1 MLKAIASGL
10 PRFRR
15 GLVGVAAVLAL
26 TASAPAPAQLFG
38 RATVIRNARIVTMNG
53 PVIERGSIVI
63 KGGVITEIG
72 AEVKAP
78 LLSRTIDASGKT
90 VTPGFIDAWSAL
102 GQLGG
107 SRHVDATSNAWDAF
121 DRYARDDFREALRR
135 GVTSIYIGAASA
147 PGISGTGVVVQ
158 LIPGKGRS
166 AGKVLKEDAA
176 LCVDLGSSQKAVAR
190 MKTFRDLRKKF
201 LTAQEYRKSLEDY
214 EEDLE
219 EYLKELKKLR
229 EEKESAEGDE
239 KDDSESGEEDDGPSE
254 DDEPAPSPEEDEDGD
269 DEGGDEKLGRGYGAT
284 YSSDAGSLRIRRR
297 SAEGNGDDDKKD
309 EKSDE
314 KSDEK
319 DGEKKDD
326 DELKKPEKPK
336 FDATSKLLLRAIDH
350 ELPLRIRAHRSADIL
365 NALELADE
373 FNLDIVLEGAT
384 DAYLVADR
392 IADADVPVVLGQVV
406 RTDVFERNEFRR
418 HTIRNAAA
426 LSKAGVRWTV
436 GSGARN
442 ANASR
447 FVAQNAQLAW
457 SRGVHDNMSS
467 SGGPNWMRTVTLD
480 AAAVLG
486 LSSRIGVL
494 KSGAQADLAIWDGVP
509 GDPSSKVVRVLV
521 AGKTAYLAPKSTGGG
536 S

>member
-1 MLKAIASGL
+1 M
-10 PRFRR
+10 
-15 GLVGVAAVLAL
+15 
-26 TASAPAPAQLFG
+26 
-38 RATVIRNARIVTMNG
+38 IRNARIVTMDG
-53 PVIERGSIVI
+53 SVIERGSIVI

-78 LLSRTIDASGKT
+78 LLSRTIDAAGKT

-102 GQLGG
+102 GRLGG

-176 LCVDLGSSQKAVAR
+176 LCVDLGSGQKAVAR

-254 DDEPAPSPEEDEDGD
+254 DDEPAPSPDEDEDGD
-269 DEGGDEKLGRGYGAT
+269 DEGGDEKLGRGYAAT
-284 YSSDAGSLRIRRR
+284 HSSDVGSLRIRRR

-319 DGEKKDD
+319 RREDGEKKDD

-436 GSGARN
+436 GSGARD

-457 SRGVHDNMSS
+457 SRGVRDNMLS

-494 KSGAQADLAIWDGVP
+494 KNGAQADLAIWDGVP